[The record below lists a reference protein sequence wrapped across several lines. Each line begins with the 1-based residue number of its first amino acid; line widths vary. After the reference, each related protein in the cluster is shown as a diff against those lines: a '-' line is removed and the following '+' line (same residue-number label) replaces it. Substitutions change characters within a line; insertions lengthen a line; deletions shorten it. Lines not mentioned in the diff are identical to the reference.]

1 MRHHGILAPV
11 IGRRRKSLNLRLVA
25 EQWDRNGI
33 GVSVAVTAMLQ
44 PAPELALAHEERPVA
59 LRVRDS
65 R

>member
-1 MRHHGILAPV
+1 M
-11 IGRRRKSLNLRLVA
+11 NLRLVA